1 MASIASNSK
10 LARDIVFRVTLKSTA
25 SKHVDAV
32 TEWLATVVG
41 TLYPAP
47 DGEYPCVVV
56 SGTKHDDWVDT
67 EDNDSIHHEIMA
79 VCHRMWGPEHNC
91 LLQNSRMDGLVV
103 AEEFFNEVGD
113 EYLLDPRTIAS
124 KLRDD
129 SIVAMPAEVE
139 AVGVSGVSAGY
150 AAMVWKEIIT
160 TERNWMDGSGKG
172 YMVHPMFMYDKDNGC
187 HSMREMSCN
196 FNWHNPKPHQYFS
209 H

>member
-1 MASIASNSK
+1 MANIASNTK

-25 SKHVDAV
+25 SKHLDAV
-32 TEWLATVVG
+32 TEWLTTVVG

-47 DGEYPCVVV
+47 DGQYPCAVV
-56 SGTKHDDWVDT
+56 SGTKSSDWVDT
-67 EDNDSIHHEIMA
+67 EDNDSIHNEIMA

-103 AEEFFNEVGD
+103 AEEFFNEIGD
-113 EYLLDPRTIAS
+113 EYLLDPRAVAS

-129 SIVAMPAEVE
+129 CIVHMPAEVE
-139 AVGVSGVSAGY
+139 AVGVSGVSADY
-150 AAMVWKEIIT
+150 AAMVWKEVIT

-172 YMVHPMFMYDKDNGC
+172 YMVHPMFMYDKNSGYRDI
-187 HSMREMSCN
+187 REMSFN
-196 FNWHNPKPHQYFS
+196 FRWGDMEPTKYFS